1 MWDHKAVVFLVLLD
15 DEFMLTL
22 IGLAGGG
29 FKGEE
34 LDGDVLLVVVD
45 DVY

>member
-1 MWDHKAVVFLVLLD
+1 MVVFLVLLD
-15 DEFMLTL
+15 DEFMLML
-22 IGLAGGG
+22 IGLTGGR

>member
-15 DEFMLTL
+15 DEFMSTL

-29 FKGEE
+29 FKCEE